1 MIKYVLAISG
11 GIDSVAMLDMIASNY
26 DDVRRI
32 KLSDA
37 KWPDDFVVAHF
48 DHGIRG
54 EASHHDAM
62 FVRDLAESYGVRC
75 RIGRGNLPS
84 DTSEDEA
91 RLARYAFLNECL
103 VGCGGEGRIAT
114 AHHRDDLLETVVMNL
129 IRGTGWRG
137 LAPMNNSQIVRPLLN
152 WSKVELA
159 KYVLERN
166 LSWVE
171 DVTNY
176 SVRYF
181 RNRVRACLANVNEL
195 DKRKLLQLAKKQLEL
210 RRLIDQ
216 EVAHYIDN
224 HVRQL
229 GGVHVMKRYDLIML
243 PTDCAVEVIRSLTND
258 RLTLPQTTEAL
269 MFVKTAKPRKKH
281 RWGDVLIETDKQ
293 LVCFAVN
300 Q

>member
-1 MIKYVLAISG
+1 MTKYVLAISG

-26 DDVRRI
+26 GDIRRV
-32 KLSDA
+32 KLGDA

-54 EASHHDAM
+54 EASHRDAM

-91 RLARYAFLNECL
+91 RLARYVFLNECL
-103 VGCGGEGRIAT
+103 AEYDGESRIVT

-166 LSWVE
+166 LSWIE

-176 SVRYF
+176 SARYF
-181 RNRVRACLANVNEL
+181 RNRVRACLTNVNEL
-195 DKRKLLQLAKKQLEL
+195 DKRKLLQLAKKQVKL

-216 EVAHYIDN
+216 EVVFYIDG
-224 HVRQL
+224 HVRRL
-229 GGVHVMKRYDLIML
+229 GDVFVMKRYDLIML
-243 PTDCAVEVIRSLTND
+243 PTDCAVEIVRSLLND
-258 RLTLPQTTEAL
+258 QLTIPQMTEVL
-269 MFVKTAKPRKKH
+269 MFVKTAKPHKKH
-281 RWGDVLIETDKQ
+281 QWGDVLVEADKQ
-293 LVCFAVN
+293 LVTFAVD